1 MKRAHSLTQ
10 QAFKRQAEEEKLNE
24 KLLSMDDRSRPYNS
38 GLKHAYA
45 EPTAEEIEAYQ
56 LKRRNRDD
64 PMADFV

>member
-1 MKRAHSLTQ
+1 M
-10 QAFKRQAEEEKLNE
+10 NE
-24 KLLSMDDRSRPYNS
+24 KLASMDDRSRPYNS
-38 GLKHAYA
+38 GLKHTYA